1 MAGRIDGKVAIVTG
15 AGHGIGTSIARTLA
29 SEGWQVLC
37 ADIER
42 DRALRVAA
50 DIGAS
55 AAQCDVASEVE
66 IERLVALARTRFGR
80 IDAIVSN
87 AAIGK
92 FAPLAA
98 PSLADW
104 NSELAPHLNA
114 AFLLPN
120 SAARALRTQ

>member
-1 MAGRIDGKVAIVTG
+1 MAGAGGKVVIVTG
-15 AGHGIGTSIARTLA
+15 AGRGIGASIARTLA
-29 SEGWQVLC
+29 GGDWQVLC
-37 ADIER
+37 ADL
-42 DRALRVAA
+42 DWDSAHTLAMG
-50 DIGAS
+50 IGA
-55 AAQCDVASEVE
+55 AAVQCDVGSEVE
-66 IERLVALARTRFGR
+66 VERLVALARTRFGR

-87 AAIGK
+87 AGIGK